1 MGFRWVLLKL
11 FSQVLHNTRY
21 NYIFNNIFSAE
32 RWMSDLFVSN
42 IICFQTPKQLTT
54 LNNIWVLLKHVFI
67 DLRACNFVHPKTS
80 SHARCMHT
88 HQLVYNLSSPDF
100 WLILINFWII
110 SSSSDFLLQL
120 YQVILMLDLNHGGQK
135 MLNLMKTHILSL

>member
-11 FSQVLHNTRY
+11 FSQLLYNTRY

-32 RWMSDLFVSN
+32 RWMSDLVVSN
-42 IICFQTPKQLTT
+42 IICFQTQT
-54 LNNIWVLLKHVFI
+54 HVFI

-80 SHARCMHT
+80 SHPRCMHT

-110 SSSSDFLLQL
+110 SSSLDLLLQL
-120 YQVILMLDLNHGGQK
+120 YQVILILDLNHGGQK
-135 MLNLMKTHILSL
+135 MLNLMKTRILSL